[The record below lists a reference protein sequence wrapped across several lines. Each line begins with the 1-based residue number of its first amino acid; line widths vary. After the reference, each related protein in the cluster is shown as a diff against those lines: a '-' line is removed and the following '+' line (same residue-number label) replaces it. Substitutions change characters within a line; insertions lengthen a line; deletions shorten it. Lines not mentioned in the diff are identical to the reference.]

1 MYFSTLMAFIANSI
15 LRTSATICVAVST
28 DLRPPSGPFKTL
40 KTDPEFYYFFLNKKA
55 VYFFAA
61 QPPQDQT

>member
-40 KTDPEFYYFFLNKKA
+40 KTDPEFY
-55 VYFFAA
+55 
-61 QPPQDQT
+61 